1 MIRILTGGIVGV
13 AVALCPTSV
22 ASADPPVRVV
32 SEVYTPDVTV
42 PDDFL
47 TEECGFPVTAT
58 LKGHYFATEFYD
70 KDGNLR
76 FATAHP
82 SYRSTLTSPYAK
94 VTTADVGLDKFT
106 DNPDGTITWHGTGIH
121 LKLKGDTIAIGLWE
135 LVFDPA
141 VGEFVSQEYHGN
153 FDVEFSG
160 LVDALCDAL
169 DG

>member
-1 MIRILTGGIVGV
+1 MIRLVTGGVIGV
-13 AVALCPTSV
+13 AVAISSISV

-32 SEVYTPDVTV
+32 SEVYTPDVTI

-58 LKGHYFATEFYD
+58 VKGHYFETEFYD
-70 KDGNLR
+70 RDGNLR
-76 FATAHP
+76 FATGHP

-106 DNPDGTITWHGTGIH
+106 DNLDGTITWHGTGVH
-121 LKLKGDTIAIGLWE
+121 LKLKGDTIAIGLWQ

-141 VGEFVSQEYHGN
+141 TGEILSQEYHGN

-160 LVDALCDAL
+160 MVDAVCDAL
-169 DG
+169 GD

>member
-1 MIRILTGGIVGV
+1 MNRIVTGGIVGL
-13 AVALCPTSV
+13 AVALSPTSV

-32 SEVYTPDVTV
+32 REVYADVTV

-58 LKGHYFATEFYD
+58 LKGHYFETEFYD
-70 KDGNLR
+70 KAGNLR
-76 FATAHP
+76 FVTGHP

-106 DNPDGTITWHGTGIH
+106 VNPDGTIAWHGTGIH
-121 LKLKGDTIAIGLWE
+121 LKLKGHTMAIGLWR

-141 VGEFVSQEYHGN
+141 TGEFVSEEYHGN

>member
-1 MIRILTGGIVGV
+1 MIRIVTGGIVGV
-13 AVALCPTSV
+13 LVGLSTTSV
-22 ASADPPVRVV
+22 ASANPPVRVV
-32 SEVYTPDVTV
+32 SEVYTPDVMV

-58 LKGHYFATEFYD
+58 LKGHYFETEFYD

-76 FATAHP
+76 FVTGHP
-82 SYRSTLTSPYAK
+82 SFRSTLTSPFAK

-141 VGEFVSQEYHGN
+141 TGEILSQEYHGN

-160 LVDALCDAL
+160 LVGAVCDAL

>member
-1 MIRILTGGIVGV
+1 MFQFVTGGVIGL
-13 AVALCPTSV
+13 AVALSSTSV
-22 ASADPPVRVV
+22 ASAVPPVRVV
-32 SEVYTPDVTV
+32 SEVYTPDVTIQ
-42 PDDFL
+42 DEFL
-47 TEECGFPVTAT
+47 SDECGFPVTAT
-58 LKGHYFATEFYD
+58 LKGHYFETNYYD
-70 KDGNLR
+70 KNGNLR

-121 LKLKGDTIAIGLWE
+121 LRLKGDTIAIGLWQ

-141 VGEFVSQEYHGN
+141 TGEFLSQEYHGN
-153 FDVEFSG
+153 FDVKFSG
-160 LVDALCDAL
+160 MVGAVCDAL

>member
-1 MIRILTGGIVGV
+1 MIRTVT
-13 AVALCPTSV
+13 AALIGTAAALSAAPL

-32 SEVYTPDVTV
+32 REVYTPDVTV

-47 TEECGFPVTAT
+47 TDQCGFPVTAS
-58 LKGHYFATEFYD
+58 LKGHYFETEFYD

-76 FATAHP
+76 FVTGHPELPLHAHQP
-82 SYRSTLTSPYAK
+82 LRE
-94 VTTADVGLDKFT
+94 VTTSDVGLDKFT

-121 LKLKGDTIAIGLWE
+121 LKLKGSTTAIGLWT

-141 VGEFVSQEYHGN
+141 TGELVSEEYHGN

-160 LVDALCDAL
+160 LGAALCDAL